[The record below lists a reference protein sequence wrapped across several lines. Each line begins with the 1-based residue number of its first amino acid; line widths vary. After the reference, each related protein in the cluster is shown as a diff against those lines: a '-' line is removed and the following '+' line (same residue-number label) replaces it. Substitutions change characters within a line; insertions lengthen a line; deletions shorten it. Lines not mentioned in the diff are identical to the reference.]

1 MFTTYPTMT
10 INCKGRLLDLSTPL
24 VMGILNLTPDSFHDG
39 GMYSDIDAILR
50 HTEQMLT
57 EGADIIDIGG
67 MSSKPGNK
75 IIAIEEELNR
85 VIEPIKA
92 IYERFPAAILSI
104 DTVHAEVAQQAVESG
119 VSIVNDISSG
129 TLDEEMIP
137 TVARLGTPYIIMH
150 MQGTPET
157 MQDSPLYTNVVT
169 EVMDQL
175 AERVKTC
182 RLAGIKDII
191 IDPGF
196 GFGKTNEHNFQLL
209 KALSLFKMLGCPIL
223 TGLSRKSMITKT
235 LGIKNA
241 DALNG
246 TTVLNTVALLTGA
259 NILRVHDVKEAK
271 EAVKLVTEIG
281 KSGNQL
287 NTNCHQS

>member
-1 MFTTYPTMT
+1 MFTTYPAMT

-39 GMYSDIDAILR
+39 GKYRDIDEILR

-67 MSSKPGNK
+67 MSSKPGSK
-75 IIAIEEELNR
+75 IISIEEELAR

-92 IYERFPAAILSI
+92 IHKHFPNAILSI
-104 DTVHAEVAQQAVESG
+104 DTIHAQVAEASVENG
-119 VSIVNDISSG
+119 VNLVNDISAG
-129 TLDEEMIP
+129 MMDEGMIA

-157 MQDSPLYTNVVT
+157 MQDAPSYSNVVT
-169 EVMDQL
+169 EVMDHL
-175 AERVKTC
+175 AERVRAC
-182 RLAGIKDII
+182 RIAGIKDII

-209 KALSLFKMLGCPIL
+209 KGLSLFRILDCPIL
-223 TGLSRKSMITKT
+223 AGLSRKSMITKT

-246 TTVLNTVALLTGA
+246 TTVLNTIALLNGA

-271 EAVKLVTEIG
+271 EAVKLL
-281 KSGNQL
+281 QFL
-287 NTNCHQS
+287 NSVNP

>member
-39 GMYSDIDAILR
+39 GKYSDIDEILR

-57 EGADIIDIGG
+57 DGADIIDIGG

-75 IIAIEEELNR
+75 IIGIEEELQR
-85 VIEPIKA
+85 VIEPIEA
-92 IYERFPAAILSI
+92 IHKRFPTAILSI
-104 DTVHAEVAQQAVESG
+104 DTIHAQVAEQAVAHG
-119 VSIVNDISSG
+119 VSIVNDISAG
-129 TLDEEMIP
+129 TLDEDMIP

-157 MQDSPLYTNVVT
+157 MQDFPSYSNVVP
-169 EVMDQL
+169 EVKDQL
-175 AERVKTC
+175 AERIKTC
-182 RLAGIKDII
+182 RLSGINDII

-209 KALSLFKMLGCPIL
+209 KGLPLFKMLGCPIL
-223 TGLSRKSMITKT
+223 AGLSRKSMITNT

-246 TTVLNTVALLTGA
+246 TMVLNTVALLNGA

-271 EAVKLVTEIG
+271 EAVTLL
-281 KSGNQL
+281 QFL
-287 NTNCHQS
+287 NSVNP

>member
-1 MFTTYPTMT
+1 MFTTYLAMT

-39 GMYSDIDAILR
+39 GKYRDMDEILR

-67 MSSKPGNK
+67 MSSKPGSK
-75 IIAIEEELNR
+75 IIAIEEELAR

-92 IYERFPAAILSI
+92 IQKHFRDAILSI
-104 DTVHAEVAQQAVESG
+104 DTIHAQVAEAALENG
-119 VSIVNDISSG
+119 VSIVNDISAG
-129 TLDEEMIP
+129 AMDEGMIP

-150 MQGTPET
+150 MQGTPEN
-157 MQDSPLYTNVVT
+157 MQDAPFYTNVVT
-169 EVMDQL
+169 EVMDNL
-175 AERVKTC
+175 AERVRVC
-182 RLAGIKDII
+182 RIAGIKDII

-209 KALSLFKMLGCPIL
+209 KGLSLFKMLSCPML
-223 TGLSRKSMITKT
+223 AGLSRKSMITKT

-246 TTVLNTVALLTGA
+246 TTVLNTIALLNGT

-271 EAVKLVTEIG
+271 EAVKLVAEIG
-281 KSGNQL
+281 KSGN
-287 NTNCHQS
+287 SGIG

>member
-39 GMYSDIDAILR
+39 GKYGDIDAILH

-67 MSSKPGNK
+67 MSSKPGSK
-75 IIAIEEELNR
+75 IIAIEEELAR
-85 VIEPIKA
+85 VIGPIKS
-92 IYERFPAAILSI
+92 IHEHFPSAILSI

-119 VSIVNDISSG
+119 VSIVNDISAG

-157 MQDSPLYTNVVT
+157 MQDSPLYANVVT

-175 AERVKTC
+175 TERVKTC

-209 KALSLFKMLGCPIL
+209 KGLSLFKILGCPML
-223 TGLSRKSMITKT
+223 VGLSRKSMITKT

-246 TTVLNTVALLTGA
+246 TTVLNTIALLNGA

-271 EAVKLVTEIG
+271 EVVRLVAEIG
-281 KSGNQL
+281 KSGNQGIK
-287 NTNCHQS
+287 